1 MPKGVYDRLSA
12 KQRTIKGVIKQYV
25 EFCFRDDI
33 AKKLEL
39 TAEPWLLG
47 VQLFKEETGIEI
59 RPQTAKNQIGKWT
72 SIDGVIYKIKHNIDL
87 FQMIDCNYQRHS
99 FRKL

>member
-47 VQLFKEETGIEI
+47 VQLLPFWLDGIANYLVEI
-59 RPQTAKNQIGKWT
+59 
-72 SIDGVIYKIKHNIDL
+72 SIDFSPNVDFRGYK
-87 FQMIDCNYQRHS
+87 
-99 FRKL
+99 